1 MRCFFHRVDLDGI
14 CSGAIVKHARPE
26 CELIGINHGEEFP
39 WDQIIPGETVYM
51 VDFHQPWDDM
61 IRLDDLCNLFVID
74 HHKTF
79 IDQMVQNKRAFKG
92 HQRIGIGACVLVW
105 EYLYSKKP
113 VPDAVQLLGEW
124 DVWDHSDPR
133 CKPFQYGMR
142 TESNNPEDYI
152 WGDLFEDIEGEAF
165 LYVLD
170 CGKAVVKYE
179 EQSNEMRVKAAAF
192 ETELEGL
199 RCIACNQ
206 MMTNSTLFDSI
217 WDEDKYDAMISF
229 GWRKN
234 RWSVSLYSTITDVSK
249 IAVKFGGGGHKHA
262 CGFVCDELPFKLKGE

>member
-1 MRCFFHRVDLDGI
+1 MKCFYHRGDLDGV
-14 CSGAIVKHARPE
+14 CSGAIVRHKYPA
-26 CELIGINHGEEFP
+26 CELISINYGEAFL

-51 VDFHQPWDDM
+51 VDFSLPGLDM
-61 IRLDDLCNLFVID
+61 VELNRISDLVWID
-74 HHKTF
+74 HHKTAIERLSGTV
-79 IDQMVQNKRAFKG
+79 IDGN
-92 HQRIGIGACVLVW
+92 QRIGIGACVLVW
-105 EYLYSKKP
+105 EYLFPKTH
-113 VPDAVQLLGEW
+113 VPPFVQLLGEW

-152 WGDLFEDIEGEAF
+152 WGDLFEDDEGEAF

-262 CGFVCDELPFKLKGE
+262 CGFVCDELPFKLGGSE

>member
-1 MRCFFHRVDLDGI
+1 MKCFYHRSDLDGI
-14 CSGAIVKHARPE
+14 CSGAVVKYARPE
-26 CELIGINHGEEFP
+26 CELAGINHGEEFP

-51 VDFHQPWDDM
+51 VDFSLPGHEM
-61 IRLDDLCNLFVID
+61 YDLNGSCNLVWID
-74 HHKTF
+74 HHKTAIERMEGVNF
-79 IDQMVQNKRAFKG
+79 DGI
-92 HQRIGIGACVLVW
+92 QRVGIGACVLVW
-105 EYLYSKKP
+105 EYFFPKTY
-113 VPDAVQLLGEW
+113 VPTFIQLLGEW

-142 TESNNPEDYI
+142 TATRSPEDPI
-152 WGDLFEDIEGEAF
+152 WGDLFRDPKGDNFYQILTSGR
-165 LYVLD
+165 
-170 CGKAVVKYE
+170 AVVKYE
-179 EQSNEMRVKAAAF
+179 EQSNEMRVAAAAF

-217 WDEDKYDAMISF
+217 WDENKYDAMISF

-234 RWSVSLYSTITDVSK
+234 RWSVSLYSTRTDVSK

-262 CGFVCDELPFKLKGE
+262 CGFVCDELPFKLGG